1 MDVVAEANGLVAI
14 DDFVEQ
20 PQDGQVVLSIG
31 KKQRDGTHCVVPAT
45 SEIYQPDQ
53 RRLRQPID
61 GAECRRGRCE
71 SVVMQ
76 LQTEQRVEIELTH
89 FHSMRQC
96 SFGSAN
102 SSAGKQ
108 LPPLAA

>member
-1 MDVVAEANGLVAI
+1 
-14 DDFVEQ
+14 
-20 PQDGQVVLSIG
+20 
-31 KKQRDGTHCVVPAT
+31 
-45 SEIYQPDQ
+45 
-53 RRLRQPID
+53 
-61 GAECRRGRCE
+61 
-71 SVVMQ
+71 VMQ